1 MKILC
6 KTLFDCSCTGVVG
19 YFRPSQL
26 PFQDKTGN
34 TITDQNSWL
43 RARNQQRNWETI
55 MQIVSLR
62 AQPVAV
68 SMTQVTSNVWQFD
81 FEVETSG
88 VYSNTADPDNLD
100 VLLAECNGVPMV
112 VGLNE
117 ESNLNP
123 KLISSGPDQN
133 IWFETVNKS

>member
-1 MKILC
+1 
-6 KTLFDCSCTGVVG
+6 
-19 YFRPSQL
+19 
-26 PFQDKTGN
+26 
-34 TITDQNSWL
+34 
-43 RARNQQRNWETI
+43 

-68 SMTQVTSNVWQFD
+68 SMTQVINNVWQFD

-88 VYSNTADPDNLD
+88 VYSNTSDPNNLD

-112 VGLNE
+112 LGLNE
-117 ESNLNP
+117 KQNLNP

-133 IWFETVNKS
+133 IWFETVNN

>member
-1 MKILC
+1 
-6 KTLFDCSCTGVVG
+6 
-19 YFRPSQL
+19 
-26 PFQDKTGN
+26 
-34 TITDQNSWL
+34 
-43 RARNQQRNWETI
+43 

-68 SMTQVTSNVWQFD
+68 STTQVNDNVWQFD
-81 FEVETSG
+81 FEVETGG

-123 KLISSGPDQN
+123 RLISSGPDQN